1 MDTSINTNKIY
12 KADSLYGTV
21 TKLAIFLLFIIALV
35 ALWLIMELG
44 FNNPQT
50 SQFKSLPF
58 LCIALGA
65 FLFYRGKQLSG
76 QPSFKLTDDAVI
88 IIENK
93 TRSERAIQLKDI
105 TEQRTFYLGRG
116 YNVEHL
122 AFRKSEN
129 EDWYIIGVGIKQ
141 SRELIQRFK
150 NAYLQNRLP
159 ILQSMLNSGKEVSFN
174 MSSNRDVF
182 KNKITALK
190 TTDMLKGF
198 DEIIGVNSERINFK
212 GKEYY
217 FSDIQSVTFPS
228 DGEIAVY
235 SKTGD
240 KLFTVYY
247 LLISNSE
254 LFFEL
259 LKSRLHN

>member
-1 MDTSINTNKIY
+1 MNSSSNTNKIY
-12 KADSLYGTV
+12 KVDSAYGGIIKAV
-21 TKLAIFLLFIIALV
+21 IILLFVVGGAS
-35 ALWLIMELG
+35 LWLIIKLG

-50 SQFKSLPF
+50 AQYKLLPF

-65 FLFYRGKQLSG
+65 LLFYRGKQLSN
-76 QPSFKLTDDAVI
+76 QSSFKLTDDAII
-88 IIENK
+88 IIESK
-93 TRSERAIQLKDI
+93 TRTERAIQLKDI
-105 TEQRTFYLGRG
+105 IEQRTFYLGKT
-116 YNVEHL
+116 YQVEHL

-129 EDWYIIGVGIKQ
+129 EDWYIIGIGIKQ

-150 NAYLQNRLP
+150 DAYLHNRLP
-159 ILQSMLNSGKEVSFN
+159 ILQSMLNNGKKVIFN
-174 MSSNRDVF
+174 MSSSSDVF

-198 DEIIGVNSERINFK
+198 DEIVEVNSERISFK

-247 LLISNSE
+247 LLISNPE